1 MHVLRLHAEALQDT
15 WLDQY
20 GHLNEAFY
28 LVPFSNATWAFQ
40 NQYGIG
46 EGFFDAT
53 GGALYT
59 VESHLRYLRE
69 VRAPARIE
77 IDTYVLACDAKRLH
91 IAHSM
96 MVDGTE
102 RATFECIGV
111 HVDSSIGK
119 TVPWPEPIQKV
130 LAGLCLPEDRWPGWT
145 GRQVSMQKR

>member
-1 MHVLRLHAEALQDT
+1 MPVLRLHAEPLQDT

-20 GHLNEAFY
+20 GHLNEAYY

-40 NQYGIG
+40 NKYGIG
-46 EGFFDAT
+46 EAFFDAT

-69 VRAPARIE
+69 VRAPATIE
-77 IDTYVLACDAKRLH
+77 IDTYALQCDAKRLH

-96 MVDGTE
+96 TVDGIE

-111 HVDSSIGK
+111 HVDSSAGK
-119 TVPWPEPIQKV
+119 TEPWPASIHQALV
-130 LAGLCLPEDRWPGWT
+130 GLCLPQRRWPDWT